1 MEKSVFL
8 MSNGSKEYYNNTLTN
23 FANKLPTVIEN
34 NDNEKYEIAVESIGL
49 SCLFRNIKIPDE
61 KEYPSFILS
70 NCPKSTD
77 FDRGNLCIQGEPSID
92 PICEIPLTYKFQSN
106 EDGSECRWV
115 SGRFLEKYYSD
126 IEIQEYFTYFN
137 KTYNLKITYEN
148 NVLTFGRGEN
158 RPPYWV
164 LIHPTMME
172 TFGFESAVYLKYRYN
187 TKFNFESVFS
197 PGDTIYKVIEEDDMT
212 MAILW
217 KKKLAHRLVNYF
229 GHIYFAY
236 LVNSENTFPKSTK
249 TDITKRNYPTVVKI
263 VSNNV
268 EPQIFNNSF
277 SNDLVVFC
285 PDFKKH
291 EDYHFHEFESKQ
303 YIPMLNTTI
312 TDFTVKLT
320 DEYNQQLQ
328 LLPGIPTIIKLV
340 IKSMEEKKKSFN
352 IRLTSVKTEQFQKN
366 TNYNFKVKLP
376 NILSLDKTWRV
387 SLTSISHPNDY
398 RTFLPDT
405 NDRTM
410 LFRKYDGNVTSTHFH
425 TFAED
430 LYTIDRLLNELR
442 TFLEVFGGELILIS
456 PNKVRLKFSKPGT
469 FWVSNNVLQVLGY
482 NEWINLE
489 DNATKIEIHARS
501 QILKV
506 QTKDGETKDSE
517 SEDDLIVTKE
527 EYILDFHNPI
537 NLEFL
542 KPNYVFVYANFVE
555 SSIIGGKYS
564 KILRVFP
571 LQNKDKG
578 FVITEF
584 KHNEYL
590 ELQNTDI
597 SEMEIEIRS
606 HDGQYIN
613 FATNEDIIL
622 NLEFTNHW
630 KN

>member
-1 MEKSVFL
+1 ME
-8 MSNGSKEYYNNTLTN
+8 
-23 FANKLPTVIEN
+23 
-34 NDNEKYEIAVESIGL
+34 
-49 SCLFRNIKIPDE
+49 
-61 KEYPSFILS
+61 
-70 NCPKSTD
+70 
-77 FDRGNLCIQGEPSID
+77 
-92 PICEIPLTYKFQSN
+92 
-106 EDGSECRWV
+106 
-115 SGRFLEKYYSD
+115 
-126 IEIQEYFTYFN
+126 
-137 KTYNLKITYEN
+137 
-148 NVLTFGRGEN
+148 
-158 RPPYWV
+158 
-164 LIHPTMME
+164 
-172 TFGFESAVYLKYRYN
+172 
-187 TKFNFESVFS
+187 
-197 PGDTIYKVIEEDDMT
+197 
-212 MAILW
+212 
-217 KKKLAHRLVNYF
+217 KKLAHRLVNYF